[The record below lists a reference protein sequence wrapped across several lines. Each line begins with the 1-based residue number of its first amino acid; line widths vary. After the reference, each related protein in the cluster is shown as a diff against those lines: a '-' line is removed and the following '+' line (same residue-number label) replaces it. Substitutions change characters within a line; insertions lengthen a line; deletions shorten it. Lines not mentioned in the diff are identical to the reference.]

1 MNDSDSRDR
10 PGADRSPPAPAKAG
24 ISTALKVVVIVL
36 AVIGGIAVLAALAMG
51 WMHFSMMG
59 GMGRC

>member
-1 MNDSDSRDR
+1 MTDSNNGS
-10 PGADRSPPAPAKAG
+10 GLNVDRSPPVPAKAG

-36 AVIGGIAVLAALAMG
+36 AIIGGIAVIAALGMG

>member
-1 MNDSDSRDR
+1 MTDSNNGSGLDVV
-10 PGADRSPPAPAKAG
+10 RSPPAPAKAG

-36 AVIGGIAVLAALAMG
+36 AIIGGIAVIAALGMG

-59 GMGRC
+59 GMGRW